1 MKASDAIIQLQVV
14 LPTVTDDFS
23 TQIAITSIT
32 PAGTTATA
40 TTAAP
45 HPFAIGNVVN
55 ITGTLAPVVIS
66 SISRSETVATVVTA
80 TPHDITE
87 GFHDEVT
94 ISGANESEFNGTFPL
109 ISAINRKTFAFTVPD
124 SGATVGT
131 GSMLLED
138 PPSAF
143 GYNGLIA
150 ITAVPASNQFE
161 YELPLALTEPA
172 VGSGVVHSDI
182 RVTGAVSIE
191 RAVDMYTEQPDQDSM
206 WAFVVLGDTI
216 ASKDRNTKNDAT
228 TSAAPGSDRRQQIY
242 QTFSVYVFK
251 PSTEDLSGREARD
264 DMEDVMLSLF
274 KSLLYWVPL
283 PTLSSQS
290 GLGVIFVSHGFEQY
304 NTAFYI
310 HEFQFQLVTE
320 ITRNDTIDPDFN
332 VAFRDI
338 SLTMQTSLGTEQ
350 LTADID
356 LDDVPLP

>member
-1 MKASDAIIQLQVV
+1 MKASDAIIQLQAV

-23 TQIAITSIT
+23 TQIALTSVT

-40 TTAAP
+40 TTATT
-45 HPFAIGNVVN
+45 HSFIVGSVVN
-55 ITGTLAPVVIS
+55 ISGTLAPVVID
-66 SISRSETVATVVTA
+66 SITRSETVATATTA

-87 GFHDEVT
+87 GFQDSVT

-109 ISAINRKTFAFTVPD
+109 VSSINRQTFAFTVPD

-138 PPSAF
+138 PPTPF
-143 GYNGLIA
+143 GYNGLKT
-150 ITAVPASNQFE
+150 ITAVPAANQFE

-172 VGSGVVHSDI
+172 VGTGVVHSDI
-182 RVTGAVSIE
+182 QVTGAISID
-191 RAVDMYTEQPDQDSM
+191 RAIDMYTKQDMQESL

-251 PSTEDLSGREARD
+251 PTTEDTSGRESRD
-264 DMEDVMLSLF
+264 DMEDVMVALF
-274 KSLLYWVPL
+274 KSLLYWSAP
-283 PTLSSQS
+283 S
-290 GLGVIFVSHGFEQY
+290 GLLSQNGMGVVFVSHGFEQY
-304 NTAFYI
+304 NTAFYV
-310 HEFQFQLVTE
+310 HEFQFQLLSEV
-320 ITRNDTIDPDFN
+320 TRNDTIDPDFN

-338 SLTMQTSLGTEQ
+338 SLTMQTSFGTEQ

>member
-1 MKASDAIIQLQVV
+1 MKASDAIIQLQAV

-23 TQIAITSIT
+23 TQIALASVV

-40 TTAAP
+40 TTVIA
-45 HPFAIGNVVN
+45 HPFVVGNVVN
-55 ITGTLAPVVIS
+55 ISGTLSPVVID
-66 SISRSETVATVVTA
+66 SITRDETVATATTA

-87 GFHDEVT
+87 GFHDSVT

-109 ISAINRKTFAFTVPD
+109 VSSINRKTFSFTVPD

-138 PPSAF
+138 PPSPF
-143 GYNGLIA
+143 GYNGLIT
-150 ITAVPASNQFE
+150 ITAVPAANQFE
-161 YELPLALTEPA
+161 YQLPVALTEPA
-172 VGSGVVHSDI
+172 VGSGVVHSSI
-182 RVTGAVSIE
+182 RVTGAVNID

-216 ASKDRNTKNDAT
+216 TSKDRNTKNDAI

-251 PSTEDLSGREARD
+251 PATGDLSGRDARD
-264 DMEDVMLSLF
+264 DMEDVMVSLF
-274 KSLLYWVPL
+274 KSLLYWVP
-283 PTLSSQS
+283 PAGLSSDS
-290 GLGVIFVSHGFEQY
+290 GLGVVFVSGGFEQY
-304 NTAFYI
+304 NTAFYV